1 MLSGVQYGDSKGFIL
16 LLLMM
21 VFDYKEDTK
30 SPDTELLFIVP
41 VLTQLTVV
49 MQLTNVTQHSIA

>member
-1 MLSGVQYGDSKGFIL
+1 
-16 LLLMM
+16 MM
-21 VFDYKEDTK
+21 VFDYKEETK

-49 MQLTNVTQHSIA
+49 MQLTNITQHSIA